1 MGSMQEAVQ
10 SEYIKRYGKAKWKEH
25 LKAIDKMWE
34 GINKKLK
41 ALKLDYKKVKIYQD
55 GLPVCGMELEIVKE
69 IANRGGKNHK
79 IVLDLLGK
87 GAALEGTEDKNLLL
101 SEYNYIKRTIQECK
115 GSGGKSL
122 ENLKEKGK
130 DILIQRDRFI
140 AKRIDETLNYGWVGI
155 CFIGAGH
162 KVDKYLPKDIKVS
175 HLIDSSLR
183 SE

>member
-1 MGSMQEAVQ
+1 MGSMQEAVE
-10 SEYIKRYGKAKWKEH
+10 SEYIKRYGKAKWARH
-25 LKAIDKMWE
+25 IKAIDKMWE

-41 ALKLDYKKVKIYQD
+41 VLKLDYKRVKIYQD

-87 GAALEGTEDKNLLL
+87 GAPLEGTDDTNLLL
-101 SEYNYIKRTIQECK
+101 SEYNYIKTTIQEGK
-115 GSGGKSL
+115 DSRGKSL

-130 DILIQRDRFI
+130 DILASRDRFI
-140 AKRIDETLNYGWVGI
+140 AKRINETLNDGWTGI

-162 KVDKYLPKDIKVS
+162 KVDKYLPKDIKVAY
-175 HLIDSSLR
+175 LI
-183 SE
+183 